1 MVRRALGGL
10 MGREGGEMRI
20 CGRASSTSSHSLL
33 WTWLRCYLRADGTC
47 PSSCPRRGRIWRLM
61 DTSFF
66 FFLWGYFLHASVYR
80 SGLARSS
87 FVRLAWLRYSIAFC
101 SFISFTLYIAFSC
114 PRWFV
119 GVMFVHSEVSNNVT
133 VYLAS
138 SDRLVIVKC
147 TNS

>member
-1 MVRRALGGL
+1 

-47 PSSCPRRGRIWRLM
+47 PSFCPRRGRIWQLTDRYYL
-61 DTSFF
+61 FF
-66 FFLWGYFLHASVYR
+66 SFLWGYFLYASVYR

-119 GVMFVHSEVSNNVT
+119 GVMLVMFVHSEVSNNVT

-138 SDRLVIVKC
+138 SDRLVIVK
-147 TNS
+147 